1 MEPALWALPSY
12 RTGASTHAPTPLLR
26 TTMLRPTTRL
36 VLAFAA
42 LAVDGQIAAAAAAV
56 EGECDASDGSCDAAS
71 GAVANGRRTTTK
83 CEDAEPECGKW
94 AEVGECDNNP
104 NYMKRE

>member
-1 MEPALWALPSY
+1 
-12 RTGASTHAPTPLLR
+12 
-26 TTMLRPTTRL
+26 MLRRKTCL
-36 VLAFAA
+36 VLAFVA
-42 LAVDGQIAAAAAAV
+42 LAVDGQIASAAAV
-56 EGECDASDGSCDAAS
+56 EGECSVDDGSCDASS

-94 AEVGECDNNP
+94 AGVGECDNNP